1 MRPDAALVRQLAADR
16 GFAEATVEKALCLV
30 DVLEE
35 VARHP
40 YLAPRLVLKGG
51 TALNLF
57 CWDCP
62 RLSVDLDLNYIGA
75 VGLDGMQEE
84 RPQVQSALEGIAV
97 AGGYR
102 VQRRPPSHAAETW
115 YLWYRSVLGPQEHVE
130 VDLNFLMRLC
140 LLEPEERVCGL
151 GPPGSGPAVKVLALE
166 ELMAGKLV
174 ALLDRAAPRD
184 LYDTYRFVLTDA
196 PYDAPRLR
204 QAFVFYAAVG
214 LPRPIWE
221 YGMSRL
227 SRLEQQEV
235 ERGLRPVLT
244 RGERPP
250 VATMVEA
257 IAPLILRL
265 LALEPAERAFG
276 ESVLAGQPDVSRL
289 FPDDPTLADRL
300 TLHPALLWKVQN
312 VLARRRRDA

>member
-1 MRPDAALVRQLAADR
+1 MRPDAALVTQVAADR
-16 GFAEATVEKALCLV
+16 GFPEATVEKTLCLM
-30 DVLEE
+30 DVLDE

-62 RLSVDLDLNYIGA
+62 RLSVDLDLNYVGA

-84 RPQVQSALEGIAV
+84 RPQVQSALESIAV

-115 YLWYRSVLGPQEHVE
+115 YLWYRSVLGPYEHVE
-130 VDLNFLMRLC
+130 VDLNFLMRVC
-140 LLEPEERVCGL
+140 LLEPEERVCEL
-151 GPPGSGPAVKVLALE
+151 GPPSSGPAVKVLALE
-166 ELMAGKLV
+166 ELMAGKLT

-184 LYDTYRFVLTDA
+184 LYDTYRFALSDA
-196 PYDAPRLR
+196 PYDDPRLR
-204 QAFVFYAAVG
+204 RAFVFYAAVG

-221 YGMSRL
+221 YSVSRF

-235 ERGLRPVLT
+235 ERRLRPVLT
-244 RGERPP
+244 RGERPA
-250 VATMVEA
+250 VATMVEVVT
-257 IAPLILRL
+257 PLLLGL
-265 LALEPAERAFG
+265 LALEGPEHPGAPLWRRVRSGVRALG
-276 ESVLAGQPDVSRL
+276 R
-289 FPDDPTLADRL
+289 
-300 TLHPALLWKVQN
+300 W
-312 VLARRRRDA
+312 